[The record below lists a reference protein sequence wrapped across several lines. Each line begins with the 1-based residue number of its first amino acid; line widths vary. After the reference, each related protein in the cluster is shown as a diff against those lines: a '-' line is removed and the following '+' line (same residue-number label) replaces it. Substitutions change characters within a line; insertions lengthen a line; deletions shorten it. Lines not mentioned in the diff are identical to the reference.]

1 MNCMDAAETNATTT
15 SAESELEYA
24 WCRRDETC
32 MFVCNVSCHDATWYE
47 SGDLSKAQRMKP
59 KSIATR
65 MREVGRQC
73 KEKPSGESRGYVRNY
88 I

>member
-47 SGDLSKAQRMKP
+47 SGNLKGPEDEAQINSDESER
-59 KSIATR
+59 SRAT
-65 MREVGRQC
+65 V
-73 KEKPSGESRGYVRNY
+73 
-88 I
+88 

>member
-32 MFVCNVSCHDATWYE
+32 MFVCNVSCHDATWCE
-47 SGDLSKAQRMKP
+47 SGDLKGPEDEAQ
-59 KSIATR
+59 SIATR
-65 MREVGRQC
+65 VREVGRQC